1 MKAPNYQVDL
11 VRDVRPSTA
20 DVSGLAQAT
29 ANEMATAG
37 ASRAGLVGLVGGTI
51 WDAYK
56 GKEAADF
63 EKKLEA
69 ERQGF
74 VKPLEDAGKGLLAAE
89 ETKKQGMV
97 FAAQTAQK
105 LFDESMGSDL
115 EGRDPELIK
124 KQVGEMYAKTTTP
137 ILKEYE
143 QKMKA
148 YEEVL
153 SSFPA
158 RQSEMMARSEALLK
172 QYIARMPA
180 LADQF
185 RQTTQRILG
194 VQGIESFT
202 TMQAYRAVEQ
212 FSSQQAEAAKAARK
226 VAADEDARAFKA
238 YTDANKAM
246 GVDEFTSLQQWQD
259 PVIRNTMGNILR
271 ENSQL
276 RLRISREET
285 ELKAGNL
292 NLSAFVSTRLG
303 AEEAAMAAALPAM
316 YNELKQAGLGEAD
329 ILGGNLSLEQLRNPK
344 IMGVLSKYAD
354 QATMRINQTAD
365 NMRADIGTRVA
376 KGEIRVGDVE
386 YTRSME
392 NIEKWRKKHLENT
405 IGTKGTGLLNALEL
419 YSKRDEVSLQ
429 NAKQFTEMSGNLLK
443 LIDPEG
449 YLQKQVARATPEA
462 LAKLV
467 KDHPSAALVQ
477 TIMGRV
483 SEGLNSPAK
492 SFEVIKELSDK
503 VASQPNFRNSS
514 TPINKAAHPEAAAM
528 NVITYEAAAKA
539 VKLAAS
545 DPTVPIDAYNMD
557 AVKKLI
563 NGAASDAEYGTTFF
577 KRHFSDLQAVI
588 QRASPADKEIIKQQV
603 LTASTSSIYGMAG
616 HGEALSKFLGD
627 LKTYNVADKVSFV
640 DTTGTSELKFSV
652 QPKVI
657 ATRGS
662 GGAKEPPVETYE
674 SIVNKQRSQ
683 NQQKKINAALTHVDN
698 ALRVRAQLNDES
710 IIKLRQDFMQ
720 QVDTA
725 YKRGIP
731 LAQVVAETLEGGRK
745 PAGTSAPAPAAGA
758 ATPVSGGTTSQVN
771 KWWLE

>member
-1 MKAPNYQVDL
+1 
-11 VRDVRPSTA
+11 
-20 DVSGLAQAT
+20 
-29 ANEMATAG
+29 
-37 ASRAGLVGLVGGTI
+37 
-51 WDAYK
+51 
-56 GKEAADF
+56 
-63 EKKLEA
+63 
-69 ERQGF
+69 
-74 VKPLEDAGKGLLAAE
+74 
-89 ETKKQGMV
+89 
-97 FAAQTAQK
+97 
-105 LFDESMGSDL
+105 
-115 EGRDPELIK
+115 
-124 KQVGEMYAKTTTP
+124 
-137 ILKEYE
+137 
-143 QKMKA
+143 
-148 YEEVL
+148 
-153 SSFPA
+153 
-158 RQSEMMARSEALLK
+158 
-172 QYIARMPA
+172 
-180 LADQF
+180 
-185 RQTTQRILG
+185 
-194 VQGIESFT
+194 
-202 TMQAYRAVEQ
+202 
-212 FSSQQAEAAKAARK
+212 
-226 VAADEDARAFKA
+226 
-238 YTDANKAM
+238 
-246 GVDEFTSLQQWQD
+246 
-259 PVIRNTMGNILR
+259 
-271 ENSQL
+271 
-276 RLRISREET
+276 
-285 ELKAGNL
+285 
-292 NLSAFVSTRLG
+292 
-303 AEEAAMAAALPAM
+303 
-316 YNELKQAGLGEAD
+316 
-329 ILGGNLSLEQLRNPK
+329 
-344 IMGVLSKYAD
+344 
-354 QATMRINQTAD
+354 
-365 NMRADIGTRVA
+365 
-376 KGEIRVGDVE
+376 
-386 YTRSME
+386 
-392 NIEKWRKKHLENT
+392 
-405 IGTKGTGLLNALEL
+405 
-419 YSKRDEVSLQ
+419 
-429 NAKQFTEMSGNLLK
+429 
-443 LIDPEG
+443 
-449 YLQKQVARATPEA
+449 
-462 LAKLV
+462 
-467 KDHPSAALVQ
+467 
-477 TIMGRV
+477 MGRV

-657 ATRGS
+657 GMKGS
-662 GGAKEPPVETYE
+662 GESLYRGAPVETYE

-731 LAQVVAETLEGGRK
+731 LSQVVAETLEGGRK

-771 KWWLE
+771 KWWIE

>member
-29 ANEMATAG
+29 ANEMAAAG
-37 ASRAGLVGLVGGTI
+37 AARAGIVKAVGGTI

-56 GKEAADF
+56 GKESADF

-74 VKPLEDAGKGLLAAE
+74 VKPLEDAGKGLLAAQ
-89 ETKKQGMV
+89 ETKKQGML

-105 LFDESMGSDL
+105 LFDESIGSDL
-115 EGRDPELIK
+115 EGRDTELIK
-124 KQVGEMYAKTTTP
+124 QQVGEMYAKTTTP

-158 RQSEMMARSEALLK
+158 RQSEMMARSESLLK

-180 LADQF
+180 LADEF

-202 TMQAYRAVEQ
+202 TMQAYKAVEQ
-212 FSSQQAEAAKAARK
+212 FSSQQVEAAKAAK
-226 VAADEDARAFKA
+226 KAAADEDARALKA

-259 PVIRNTMGNILR
+259 PVIRSTMGNILR

-276 RLRISREET
+276 RLRISKEET

-292 NLSAFVSTRLG
+292 NLSTFVSTRLG

-316 YNELKQAGLGEAD
+316 YNELKQTGLGEAD

-392 NIEKWRKKHLENT
+392 NIEKWRKNHLENT

-429 NAKQFTEMSGNLLK
+429 NARQFTEMSGNLLK

-483 SEGLNSPAK
+483 SEGLDSPAK

-503 VASQPNFRNSS
+503 VASQPNFRNSA
-514 TPINKAAHPEAAAM
+514 TPSNKAANPEAAAM

-557 AVKKLI
+557 AVKKII

-731 LAQVVAETLEGGRK
+731 LSQVVAETLEGGRK
-745 PAGTSAPAPAAGA
+745 PSGTGAPAPAAGA